1 MSIAGKGKDKK
12 YTACGAQGGLY
23 VHSVYNDISQGLYG
37 YKYLNLESH
46 IELLLPK
53 CLRVS

>member
-12 YTACGAQGGLY
+12 YSACDAQGGLY
-23 VHSVYNDISQGLYG
+23 VHSVYNDISQGLHG